1 MVAIALRQVVRPRGY
16 RRFFNKLFC
25 YVSRSVTCLLYNPK
39 LFLMCKL
46 ARIECIRQVWGTLIA
61 RTTRP
66 KTLDKSAPLPTSLV
80 TPPDPKTISAVL
92 RQQGIYAGL
101 QLSDVVV
108 AELVDF
114 AHQTPFAANRNPKI
128 RCLFKDRTTLE
139 ASLGYS
145 FQLGSVNTQGC
156 AAVQALIYD
165 PGLVAIST
173 AYLGAKPTAIGSELL
188 WSFPGESTWKQQI
201 KGAQV
206 FHYDIDDY
214 RSLKFFFYL
223 TDVDESNGPHVCIQK
238 THWGKKLGHQLM
250 GQRCASLKDQTL
262 VETYGAEQVLTVCG
276 QAGLGIV
283 EDTFC
288 FHKGNRPVSRPRL
301 MLQIQYALNA
311 YGDIRAYV

>member
-1 MVAIALRQVVRPRGY
+1 MR
-16 RRFFNKLFC
+16 
-25 YVSRSVTCLLYNPK
+25 
-39 LFLMCKL
+39 KL

-66 KTLDKSAPLPTSLV
+66 KTLDESAPLPTSLV

-92 RQQGIYAGL
+92 RQQGIYVRL
-101 QLSDVVV
+101 QLSNVVM

-114 AHQTPFAANRNPKI
+114 AHQPPFAADRNPNI
-128 RCLFKDRTTLE
+128 RCLFKDRATLE

-145 FQLGSVNTQGC
+145 FQLGSVSTQRC
-156 AAVQALIYD
+156 AAVQTLIYD

-173 AYLGAKPTAIGSELL
+173 EYLGAKPTAIGSELL
-188 WSFPGESTWKQQI
+188 WSFPGKSTWKQQI

-238 THWGKKLGHQLM
+238 THWGKKLVHQFM
-250 GQRCASLKDQTL
+250 GQRCASLQDQTL
-262 VETYGAEQVLTVCG
+262 VETYRAEQVLTVCG
-276 QAGLGIV
+276 QAGLGIA

-301 MLQIQYALNA
+301 MLQIQYALND
-311 YGDIRAYV
+311 YGNIRAYI